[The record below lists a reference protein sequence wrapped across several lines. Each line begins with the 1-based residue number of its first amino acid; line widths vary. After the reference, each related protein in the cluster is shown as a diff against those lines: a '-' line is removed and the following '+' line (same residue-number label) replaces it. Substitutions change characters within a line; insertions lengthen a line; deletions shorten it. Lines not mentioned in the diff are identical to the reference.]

1 MRFNTSIEHE
11 ANKARTNLEYLISKQ
26 KVIDQTAVREKRSIS
41 QNSYLHLIVAIFA
54 LEYGELASYVKKEFF
69 KIKCNPEIFKTEYV
83 NKKTGEVRDD
93 LRSSSD
99 LDTKEMTIC
108 IDRFRDYASK
118 EAGIYLPEPNDMEFI
133 RHCENDIEN
142 NKQYL

>member
-11 ANKARTNLEYLISKQ
+11 ANKADAYYNHLKSKG
-26 KVIDQTAVREKRSIS
+26 KVIDLTAPREKRSLS
-41 QNSYLHLIVAIFA
+41 QNSYFHLLVNIYA
-54 LEYGELASYVKKEFF
+54 LEYGETANYIKQELFKKV
-69 KIKCNPEIFKTEYV
+69 INSDIFQTEYV
-83 NKKTGEVRDD
+83 NKKTGEVRYDW
-93 LRSSSD
+93 LSSKD
-99 LDTKEMTIC
+99 LDSKEMTIC

-133 RHCENDIEN
+133 RHCENEIEN